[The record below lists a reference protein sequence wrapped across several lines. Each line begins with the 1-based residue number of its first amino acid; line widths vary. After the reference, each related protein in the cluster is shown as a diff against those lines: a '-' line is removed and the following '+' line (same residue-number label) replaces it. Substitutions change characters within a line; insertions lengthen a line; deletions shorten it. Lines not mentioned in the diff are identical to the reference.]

1 MAVGKPRPGDLERLG
16 DHRIVGRPGQDA
28 VRPGNRPGVH
38 LGVHLGVYLGVYL
51 GEADGAERM
60 AIKVLTGGG
69 TP

>member
-1 MAVGKPRPGDLERLG
+1 MAVGKPRPGDPERLG

-28 VRPGNRPGVH
+28 VRP
-38 LGVHLGVYLGVYL
+38 GVYL

>member
-1 MAVGKPRPGDLERLG
+1 LTVGKPRPGDLERLG

-28 VRPGNRPGVH
+28 VRPGVRP
-38 LGVHLGVYLGVYL
+38 GVYLGVYL
-51 GEADGAERM
+51 GGADGAERM